1 MSKLSNILK
10 ENFELKNELESM
22 VERLKENEVKQQG
35 FKVVQY
41 SFLLSDSLAE
51 MSEKPLKYMAE
62 IFNIDKVALFIRQG
76 EYAIANGYVRQ
87 GDNVYIVENAAFDYT
102 FLEKRSYAGVSDVMI
117 HKSFRVFETVSE
129 YSFLIAPIT
138 DDGRI
143 VGALGFYSSDC
154 ARFTTDQKVDFVNDL
169 AFYIAIALK
178 KLNNTYLLEMQAQTD
193 YLTGL
198 PNKSM
203 LETAGSRWMNRQRDY
218 DKPFVFML
226 LDLDNFKQVN
236 DIKGH
241 LEGDRVLKRAAY
253 EIRRAIRDD
262 DMLGRFGGD
271 EFYLFV
277 ELADT
282 SQVERIISRISK
294 AMQKISTEL
303 NLDPKLGVSGGGVRV
318 PDDIAP
324 DMSFMEIVKKADE
337 RLYFVKGNNK
347 GGFLGVIE
355 DDNK

>member
-22 VERLKENEVKQQG
+22 VERLKENEIKHHG

-51 MSEKPLKYMAE
+51 MSEKPLKYLAE

-76 EYAIANGYVRQ
+76 EYAIANGCVRQ
-87 GDNVYIVENAAFDYT
+87 GEHVYTTENAAFDYT
-102 FLEKRSYAGVSDVMI
+102 FLEKRAYAGVSDVAI
-117 HKSFRVFETVSE
+117 HKSFRVFETDSE
-129 YSFLIAPIT
+129 YSFLIVPIT

-143 VGALGFYSSDC
+143 IGALGLYCSDC
-154 ARFTTDQKVDFVNDL
+154 SRFAANQNVDFVNDL
-169 AFYIAIALK
+169 TLYIAISLK

-203 LETAGSRWMNRQRDY
+203 LEIAGMRWMDRYRDY
-218 DKPFVFML
+218 NKPFVFML

-253 EIRRAIRDD
+253 EIRCAIRDD

-271 EFYLFV
+271 EFYLFI
-277 ELADT
+277 ELADA
-282 SQVERIISRISK
+282 SQTERIISRIAK
-294 AMQKISTEL
+294 AMQKISEEL
-303 NLDPKLGVSGGGVRV
+303 NLDPKLGVSGGGVRI
-318 PDDIAP
+318 PDGLTT
-324 DMSFMEIVKKADE
+324 DMSFMEIVRKADE
-337 RLYFVKGNNK
+337 RLYFIKGNNK